1 MTSFTS
7 SRRALGTFVI
17 ASISSFEF
25 ACATTPAGATD
36 ANLAKAKN
44 QASQGAGIF
53 ARECASCHGE
63 RGEGRARAPAIIG
76 FGALPLYPRDSASS
90 PAFTDPAQLQ
100 IQAQSR
106 PPGVSS
112 RDPFRTAQDLYNYV
126 STRMPLP
133 KSRVGSLKPEEY
145 WAIINFIL
153 TAHGSKVPEG
163 GVTPSN
169 AGGVR
174 I

>member
-1 MTSFTS
+1 MTSLTSIFHPSRTVFTI
-7 SRRALGTFVI
+7 AL
-17 ASISSFEF
+17 AAALL
-25 ACATTPAGATD
+25 ACAATPPGATD

-44 QASQGAGIF
+44 QASRAAELF

-76 FGALPLYPRDSASS
+76 AGALPLYPRDSASS

-106 PPGVSS
+106 PPGVLS

-126 STRMPLP
+126 STHMPLP
-133 KSRVGSLKPEEY
+133 KERIGSLKPEEY
-145 WAIINFIL
+145 WAIIDFVL
-153 TAHGSKVPEG
+153 TAHGTEVPPG

-169 AGGVR
+169 AAGVS

>member
-1 MTSFTS
+1 MISITS
-7 SRRALGTFVI
+7 SRALRFSGLIVPIFGI
-17 ASISSFEF
+17 MS

-36 ANLAKAKN
+36 ANLAKAKS
-44 QASQGAGIF
+44 QASQGADVF

-63 RGEGRARAPAIIG
+63 RGEGLARAPAIIG

-106 PPGVSS
+106 PPGVAS

-133 KSRVGSLKPEEY
+133 KSRIGSLKPEEY
-145 WAIINFIL
+145 WAIINFLL

-169 AGGVR
+169 AGSVP